1 MWNYLYVNCGPS
13 PRTYSLAT
21 PWLVSSTL
29 LRFTAVLAGGLFPWV
44 APREMTV
51 MINPQYVIVSPIPN
65 NSATS
70 FLGALVGIHGH
81 SHSAN
86 SLHPPLISPD
96 VVARCLSQVPKGLRS
111 SSLISLEWFFFFSF
125 QCMNELEWI
134 CFFPFFP
141 LQLPA
146 VLQNFLQSRGS
157 LYRHP
162 VCLALSNASV
172 SIRLCTSSSATYQ
185 SSRNLRKS
193 LRD

>member
-1 MWNYLYVNCGPS
+1 MWNYLYVSCGPS

-96 VVARCLSQVPKGLRS
+96 VVARCLSQVPRGLRS
-111 SSLISLEWFFFFSF
+111 SSLISLEWFFFFFS
-125 QCMNELEWI
+125 MHEWI
-134 CFFPFFP
+134 RMNLFFPFFP
-141 LQLPA
+141 T
-146 VLQNFLQSRGS
+146 S
-157 LYRHP
+157 
-162 VCLALSNASV
+162 
-172 SIRLCTSSSATYQ
+172 TSSSSPKFSTVKRFIV
-185 SSRNLRKS
+185 SSPSVSCS
-193 LRD
+193 L